1 MSDDT
6 PRPHRPFPVA
16 KFQGL
21 AKKGEARNPNGVNSG
36 RNNKVKEYKFAREK
50 ATELGVDPFEVL
62 LLFAGNRSAALNP
75 GNPIAAKMDIP
86 LDLRLKAAIEAAK
99 YVHPTLKAVEH
110 TNNSGGPLA
119 VYLEMTQGDLARR
132 YNELQGVLGPGTI
145 ESIADQATD
154 DDEEQ
159 QEQE

>member
-6 PRPHRPFPVA
+6 PHEFPV
-16 KFQGL
+16 KRFHGL
-21 AKKGEARNPNGVNSG
+21 AKPGEVRNPKGNVASLKNRG
-36 RNNKVKEYKFAREK
+36 NKVKEYKFAREK

-154 DDEEQ
+154 DDE
-159 QEQE
+159 QEPE